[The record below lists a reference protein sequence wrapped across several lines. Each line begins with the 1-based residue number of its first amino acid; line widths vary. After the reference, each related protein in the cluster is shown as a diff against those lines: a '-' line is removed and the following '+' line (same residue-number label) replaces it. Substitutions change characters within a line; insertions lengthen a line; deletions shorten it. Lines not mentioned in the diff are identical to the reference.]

1 MRIIASEVARPRHI
15 GIIPDGNRRWGE
27 LNGVNRQEAYE
38 TGIRKI
44 SDVLSWC
51 REEDIPMVTMW
62 GFSTEN
68 FQRDSEEIGGLFKLF
83 EKDLL
88 GAITRKDDMLRQGV
102 RVRFLGRTSRFPE
115 KIGGMFRKV
124 EEMTKGCEKH
134 SLNLLLGYGG
144 RMEIIDAVNS
154 IIKEGISEVD
164 EETLSSHM
172 YTAGLPDPDLIIR
185 TSGEKRLSGFLPW
198 QSVYSEIYFSPKLW
212 PDFSKE
218 DFGEA
223 LKFFEKTQ
231 RRFGK

>member
-1 MRIIASEVARPRHI
+1 M
-15 GIIPDGNRRWGE
+15 
-27 LNGVNRQEAYE
+27 NGVSRQEAYE

-44 SDVLSWC
+44 GDVLAWC
-51 REEDIPMVTMW
+51 REEDVPMVTMW

-88 GAITRKDDMLRQGV
+88 GAIARKEDLLRQGV

-115 KIGGMFRKV
+115 KISRMFSQV
-124 EEMTKGCEKH
+124 EEFTRGCEKY

-144 RMEIIDAVNS
+144 RMEIVDAVNS
-154 IIKEGISEVD
+154 LIQEGAKEAD
-164 EETLSSHM
+164 EESLSSHM

-198 QSVYSEIYFSPKLW
+198 QSVYSEIYFTEKLW
-212 PDFSKE
+212 PDFSRE
-218 DFGEA
+218 DFSDA
-223 LKFFEKTQ
+223 LEFYEKTQ

>member
-1 MRIIASEVARPRHI
+1 VQIEKDAAKPRHI

-27 LNGVNRQEAYE
+27 LNGVSRQEAYE

-44 SDVLSWC
+44 SDVLAWC
-51 REEDIPMVTMW
+51 RDLEIPMVTMW

-68 FQRDSEEIGGLFKLF
+68 FQRDSQEIGGLFKLF
-83 EKDLL
+83 EKDLI
-88 GAITRKDDMLRQGV
+88 GAITRKEDMLRQGV

-115 KIGGMFRKV
+115 KINGMFRKV
-124 EEMTKGCEKH
+124 EELTKHCDKY

-154 IIKEGISEVD
+154 IMKEGAKEVD
-164 EETLSSHM
+164 EEALSSHM

-198 QSVYSEIYFSPKLW
+198 QTVYSEIYFSDKLW
-212 PDFSKE
+212 PDFSRD
-218 DFGEA
+218 DFEGSLDFYA
-223 LKFFEKTQ
+223 KTQ